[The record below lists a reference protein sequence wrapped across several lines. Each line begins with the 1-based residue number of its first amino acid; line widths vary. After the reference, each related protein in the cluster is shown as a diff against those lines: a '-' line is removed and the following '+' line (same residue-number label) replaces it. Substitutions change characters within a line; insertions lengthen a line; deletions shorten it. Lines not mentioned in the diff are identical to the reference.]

1 MAVIVRLR
9 RMGNTNNSFYRVVV
23 ADSRS
28 PSKGRFIETLG
39 WYDPNI
45 DGVNFKLDLERLDYW
60 KGNGA
65 QLSKTIASIVRK
77 ARRLANRTVAASPA
91 DDAAIEAVAA
101 ADVATD
107 VAEAPAEVTAAPE
120 VAAEEKQPV
129 ATEA

>member
-9 RMGNTNNSFYRVVV
+9 RMGNTNNPFYRVIV

-39 WYDPNI
+39 WYDPKLE
-45 DGVNFKLDLERLDYW
+45 GVNFKLDLERLDYW
-60 KGNGA
+60 KNNGA

-91 DDAAIEAVAA
+91 DEAVMEAVE
-101 ADVATD
+101 VAD
-107 VAEAPAEVTAAPE
+107 VAEASIEAPAPE
-120 VAAEEKQPV
+120 VAVEEKQPV